1 MSAHK
6 KTQKIEELKRKLLI
20 LREQKAK
27 VDAEARE
34 FAEKR
39 NMLNE
44 EFKGL
49 RAEILE
55 LRRTRDCVNLEVKEL
70 KKQKDKVKE
79 ERIQKI
85 GELKNLRREFVELA
99 KKKPSKGLK
108 TLQMEIDNLEWK
120 IQTTS
125 LNLQEEKQ
133 LVERVKQLEIHL
145 NVQRK
150 IEQLNRK
157 KLELEAE
164 LKALETRAKLC
175 QEKISE
181 KAGKSREFHEK
192 MLEKIKEAKKLKME
206 ADNFHQLFLQA
217 KEKAKPIQAE
227 IVNILGEIRRLREEI
242 LAEEAKARKKREE
255 SLLENIE
262 RQAKEK
268 LKRGEKLTWE
278 EFKAIAEKGI
288 AQD

>member
-1 MSAHK
+1 MSK
-6 KTQKIEELKRKLLI
+6 QEKPQKIDELTRKLAV
-20 LREQKAK
+20 LREQKLK

-39 NMLNE
+39 NRLNE
-44 EFKGL
+44 AVKGL
-49 RAEILE
+49 RVEILE
-55 LRRTRDCVNLEVKEL
+55 LRRTRDSINLEVKEL
-70 KKQKDKVKE
+70 KHQRDQIKE

-85 GELKNLRREFVELA
+85 GELKNLRKELEELK
-99 KKKPSKGLK
+99 KKKPSKSLK
-108 TLQMEIDNLEWK
+108 TLQKEIESIEWK

-125 LNLQEEKQ
+125 LNLQDEKQ
-133 LVERVKQLEIHL
+133 LVERVKQLEIQLGIHK
-145 NVQRK
+145 K
-150 IEQLNRK
+150 IEQLNQR

-164 LKALETRAKLC
+164 LKALEARVKLC
-175 QEKISE
+175 HEKISE
-181 KAGKSREFHEK
+181 KAGKSQEFHEK
-192 MLEKIKEAKKLKME
+192 MLEKIEEAKKLKME
-206 ADNFHQLFLQA
+206 ADNIHQLFLQA
-217 KEKAKPIQAE
+217 REKAKPLQAE
-227 IVNILGEIRRLREEI
+227 IANILGEIRRLKEEI
-242 LAEEAKARKKREE
+242 LAEEEKARKEREE

>member
-1 MSAHK
+1 LSK
-6 KTQKIEELKRKLLI
+6 QEKPQKIDELTRKLAV
-20 LREQKAK
+20 LREQKLK

-39 NMLNE
+39 NRLNE
-44 EFKGL
+44 AVKGL
-49 RAEILE
+49 RVEILE
-55 LRRTRDCVNLEVKEL
+55 LRRTRDSINLEVKEL
-70 KKQKDKVKE
+70 KHQRDQIKE

-85 GELKNLRREFVELA
+85 GELKNLRKELEELK
-99 KKKPSKGLK
+99 KKKPSKSLK
-108 TLQMEIDNLEWK
+108 TLQKEIESIEWK

-125 LNLQEEKQ
+125 LNLQDEKQ
-133 LVERVKQLEIHL
+133 LVERVKQLEIQLGIHK
-145 NVQRK
+145 K
-150 IEQLNRK
+150 IEQLNQR

-164 LKALETRAKLC
+164 LKALEARVKLC
-175 QEKISE
+175 HEKISE
-181 KAGKSREFHEK
+181 KAGKSQEFHEK
-192 MLEKIKEAKKLKME
+192 MLEKIEEAKKLKME
-206 ADNFHQLFLQA
+206 ADNIHQLFLQA
-217 KEKAKPIQAE
+217 REKAKPLQAE
-227 IVNILGEIRRLREEI
+227 IANILGEIRRLKEEI
-242 LAEEAKARKKREE
+242 LAEEEKARKEREE

>member
-133 LVERVKQLEIHL
+133 LVERVKQLEI
-145 NVQRK
+145 
-150 IEQLNRK
+150 
-157 KLELEAE
+157 
-164 LKALETRAKLC
+164 
-175 QEKISE
+175 
-181 KAGKSREFHEK
+181 
-192 MLEKIKEAKKLKME
+192 
-206 ADNFHQLFLQA
+206 
-217 KEKAKPIQAE
+217 
-227 IVNILGEIRRLREEI
+227 RL
-242 LAEEAKARKKREE
+242 
-255 SLLENIE
+255 
-262 RQAKEK
+262 
-268 LKRGEKLTWE
+268 
-278 EFKAIAEKGI
+278 
-288 AQD
+288 

>member
-1 MSAHK
+1 MSK
-6 KTQKIEELKRKLLI
+6 QEKPQKIDELTRKLTV
-20 LREQKAK
+20 LREQKLK

-39 NMLNE
+39 NRLNE
-44 EFKGL
+44 AVKGL

-55 LRRTRDCVNLEVKEL
+55 LRRTRDSINLEVKEL
-70 KKQKDKVKE
+70 KQQRDQIKE

-85 GELKNLRREFVELA
+85 GELKNLEKEIEKLE
-99 KKKPSKGLK
+99 KKKPSKSLK
-108 TLQMEIDNLEWK
+108 TLQKEIESIEWK

-125 LNLQEEKQ
+125 LNLQDEKQ
-133 LVERVKQLEIHL
+133 LVERVKQLEIQLSIH
-145 NVQRK
+145 RK
-150 IEQLNRK
+150 IEQLNQR

-164 LKALETRAKLC
+164 LKALEARAKLC
-175 QEKISE
+175 HEKISE
-181 KAGKSREFHEK
+181 KAGKSQEFHEK
-192 MLEKIKEAKKLKME
+192 MLEKIEEAKKLKME
-206 ADNFHQLFLQA
+206 ADNIHQLFLQA
-217 KEKAKPIQAE
+217 REKAKPLQAE
-227 IVNILGEIRRLREEI
+227 IANILGEIRRLKEEI
-242 LAEEAKARKKREE
+242 LAEEEKARKEREE

>member
-1 MSAHK
+1 LSK
-6 KTQKIEELKRKLLI
+6 QEKPQKIDELTRKLAV
-20 LREQKAK
+20 LREQKLK

-39 NMLNE
+39 NRLNE
-44 EFKGL
+44 AVKGL

-55 LRRTRDCVNLEVKEL
+55 LRRTRDSINLEVKEL
-70 KKQKDKVKE
+70 KHQRDQIKE

-85 GELKNLRREFVELA
+85 GELKNLRKELEELK
-99 KKKPSKGLK
+99 KKKPSKSLK
-108 TLQMEIDNLEWK
+108 TLQKEIESIEWK

-125 LNLQEEKQ
+125 LNLQDEKQ
-133 LVERVKQLEIHL
+133 LVERVKQLEIQLGIH
-145 NVQRK
+145 RK
-150 IEQLNRK
+150 IEQLNQK

-164 LKALETRAKLC
+164 LKALEARVKLC
-175 QEKISE
+175 HEKISE
-181 KAGKSREFHEK
+181 KAGKSQEFHEK
-192 MLEKIKEAKKLKME
+192 MLEKIEEAKKLKME
-206 ADNFHQLFLQA
+206 ADNIHQLFLQA
-217 KEKAKPIQAE
+217 REKAKPLQAE
-227 IVNILGEIRRLREEI
+227 IANILGEIRRLKEEI
-242 LAEEAKARKKREE
+242 LAEEEKARKEREE
-255 SLLENIE
+255 SLLENIK

>member
-1 MSAHK
+1 MSK
-6 KTQKIEELKRKLLI
+6 QEKPQKIDELTRKLAV
-20 LREQKAK
+20 LREQKLK

-39 NMLNE
+39 NRLNE
-44 EFKGL
+44 AVKGL

-55 LRRTRDCVNLEVKEL
+55 LRRTRDSINLEVKEL
-70 KKQKDKVKE
+70 KHQRDQIKE

-85 GELKNLRREFVELA
+85 GELKNLRKELEELK
-99 KKKPSKGLK
+99 KKKPSKSLK
-108 TLQMEIDNLEWK
+108 TLQKEIESIEWK

-125 LNLQEEKQ
+125 LNLQDEKQ
-133 LVERVKQLEIHL
+133 LVERVKQLEIQLGIH
-145 NVQRK
+145 RK
-150 IEQLNRK
+150 IEQLNQK

-164 LKALETRAKLC
+164 LKALEARVKLC
-175 QEKISE
+175 HEKISE
-181 KAGKSREFHEK
+181 KAGKSQEFHEK
-192 MLEKIKEAKKLKME
+192 MLEKIEEAKKLKME
-206 ADNFHQLFLQA
+206 ADNIHQLFLQA
-217 KEKAKPIQAE
+217 REKAKPLQAE
-227 IVNILGEIRRLREEI
+227 IANILGEIRRLKEEI
-242 LAEEAKARKKREE
+242 LAEEEKARKEREE
-255 SLLENIE
+255 SLLENIK